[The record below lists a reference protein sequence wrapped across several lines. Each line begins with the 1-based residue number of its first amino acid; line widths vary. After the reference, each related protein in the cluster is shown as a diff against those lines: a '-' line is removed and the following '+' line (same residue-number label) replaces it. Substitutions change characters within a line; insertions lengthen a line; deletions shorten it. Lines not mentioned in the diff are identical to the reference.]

1 MTNSDTIA
9 SIGLFFSILAFI
21 VSLKSLNVSRSSLS
35 ISKQQN
41 DERSL
46 GVKLYY
52 MDAYKWRKE
61 SDTYISFA
69 LRFTNHGTL
78 TNSISKVELH
88 MEYNDEN
95 NIVGKVK
102 VQSDSNVTPV
112 NLKTYSDALIQ
123 PINLPEKSAVSGWVT
138 FKLPKFL
145 KETLTVDLYEVVAE
159 SIDNKKMSI
168 ETHIVNE
175 V

>member
-1 MTNSDTIA
+1 MSNSDIIA
-9 SIGLFFSILAFI
+9 SVGLLFSMLAFI
-21 VSLKSLNVSRSSLS
+21 VSIKSLNVSKSSLS
-35 ISKQQN
+35 INKQQN

-46 GVKLYY
+46 GVHLYY
-52 MDAYKWRKE
+52 IDAYKWRKE

-69 LRFTNHGTL
+69 LRFTNHSTL

-88 MEYNDEN
+88 IEYHDEN

-102 VQSDSNVTPV
+102 VQSDTNVTPV

-123 PINLPEKSAVSGWVT
+123 PINLPEKSAISGWVT
-138 FKLPKFL
+138 FKLPQFI
-145 KETLTVDLYEVVAE
+145 KEKLIIDLYEVVAE